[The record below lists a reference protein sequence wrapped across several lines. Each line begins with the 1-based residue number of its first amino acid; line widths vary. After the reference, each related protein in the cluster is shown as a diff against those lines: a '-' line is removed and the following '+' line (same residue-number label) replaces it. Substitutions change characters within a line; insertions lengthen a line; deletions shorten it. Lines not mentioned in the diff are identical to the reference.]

1 MVFSWHLCQER
12 IKHSGV
18 TGRAFLSTTAPGAV
32 RNQGIRMRALCNR
45 EALLTAFGMVSG
57 VVPIRSPKPILQ
69 NVKLIAEAEEGSVLM
84 GTDLEVGIR
93 HRVLGVKVEQPGS
106 VILPT
111 AQIGSILRTG
121 TDSELTIETND
132 ERLIVR
138 GQHSEFTLP
147 VEDANLFP
155 EVPDFA
161 AISYHVVNAAD
172 LKKLIR
178 RTIFATDVESTR
190 YALGG
195 VLVELTAES
204 IAMIGTDGRRL
215 ARMSAS
221 ADVENN
227 PPAPT
232 GFPVIP
238 VKALKLIER
247 NLADDDPPVHLT
259 IQAGTAV
266 LMRTESAVIYSRL
279 VEGRFPRYQDVF
291 PTNVEVKIPLEAGSL
306 RMAVEQAS
314 IVTSEE
320 SRGVDFQFSAG
331 VLRLISQSADVGSSH
346 VELPIAYDGKAVEI
360 TFDPRYLV
368 DALKTLDDTT
378 AITAELIDS
387 KNAAVFKTDD
397 RYTYVV
403 MPLTRERS

>member
-1 MVFSWHLCQER
+1 
-12 IKHSGV
+12 
-18 TGRAFLSTTAPGAV
+18 
-32 RNQGIRMRALCNR
+32 MRALCNR

-57 VVPIRSPKPILQ
+57 VVPLRSPKPILQ

-111 AQIGSILRTG
+111 TEMGSILRTT
-121 TDSELTIETND
+121 TDPELTIETND
-132 ERLIVR
+132 ERLVIHGV
-138 GQHSEFTLP
+138 HSEFTLT

-155 EVPDFA
+155 EIPDFTA
-161 AISYHVVNAAD
+161 SSYYIVSAAD

-178 RTIFATDVESTR
+178 RTVFATDVESTR

-215 ARMSAS
+215 ARMA
-221 ADVENN
+221 ALAEAEDN
-227 PPAPT
+227 PPIPT

-238 VKALKLIER
+238 VKALKLIDR
-247 NLADDDPPVHLT
+247 NLADDDPPVHISIQSGATVLT
-259 IQAGTAV
+259 
-266 LMRTESAVIYSRL
+266 RTESAVIYSRL

-291 PTNVEVKIPLEAGSL
+291 PTNIEVKIPLEVGPL
-306 RMAVEQAS
+306 RTAVEQAS
-314 IVTSEE
+314 IVTSED
-320 SRGVDFQFSAG
+320 SRGVDFQFDAG
-331 VLRLISQSADVGSSH
+331 ILRLISQSADVGSSH
-346 VELPIAYDGKAVEI
+346 VEVPITYDGKSVGI

>member
-1 MVFSWHLCQER
+1 
-12 IKHSGV
+12 
-18 TGRAFLSTTAPGAV
+18 
-32 RNQGIRMRALCNR
+32 MRALCNR

-57 VVPIRSPKPILQ
+57 VVPLRSPKPILQ
-69 NVKLIAEAEEGSVLM
+69 NVKFIAEAEEGSVLM

-111 AQIGSILRTG
+111 TEMGSILRTT
-121 TDSELTIETND
+121 TDPELTIETND
-132 ERLIVR
+132 ERLIIH
-138 GQHSEFTLP
+138 GAHSEFTLT

-155 EVPDFA
+155 EIPDFTA
-161 AISYHVVNAAD
+161 SSYHIVGAAD

-178 RTIFATDVESTR
+178 RTVFATDVESTR

-215 ARMSAS
+215 ARMA
-221 ADVENN
+221 APAEAEDN
-227 PPAPT
+227 PPIPT

-238 VKALKLIER
+238 VKALKLIDR
-247 NLADDDPPVHLT
+247 NLADDDPSVHISIHGTTVLT
-259 IQAGTAV
+259 
-266 LMRTESAVIYSRL
+266 RTESAVICSRL

-291 PTNVEVKIPLEAGSL
+291 PTNIEVRIPLEAGPL
-306 RMAVEQAS
+306 RTAVEQAS
-314 IVTSEE
+314 IVTSDD
-320 SRGVDFQFSAG
+320 SRGVDFQFNAG
-331 VLRLISQSADVGSSH
+331 ILRLISQSADVGSSH
-346 VELPIAYDGKAVEI
+346 VEVPIAYDGKSVGI